1 MGTRVRPSLK
11 YRALGAVNDF
21 SGDNMKLKNFVAA
34 TFASLCGSLAVAEAD
49 WVLRGGVIYSMDD
62 SASHYSAM
70 AFTGNRVTWLGE
82 SEAVAAH
89 IGPATEVIE
98 LNGRTVMPGF
108 IDTHIHSMDTLPLI
122 NGVKL
127 SPYDSAEQVLATI
140 AEHART
146 HPYQNPLLGSG
157 FLAPA
162 FGLEGPTAAQLDAI
176 VSDRPALII
185 DEGGHTG
192 WANTLAL
199 AAAGISRDTPDPVP
213 GAHFFQRDEEGNPTG
228 WLVEGAAIDPVSE
241 ALGVVSEEALALAAP
256 DFFKD
261 MSAVGLT
268 AAFDAGM
275 IDTGEL
281 GRRLALSMVEAGA
294 LPVRMVASLYVNQP
308 EQLTDALETLEGLNA
323 RYHHELFTVSTLKL
337 SIDGT
342 VEAKTA
348 VMLEPY
354 SQPEGHEAKPL
365 LPNPVMFDAVAAAHE
380 ADVDLHLHAIGDGAV
395 RSALDAIERARR
407 RYPGSDT
414 RTTIC
419 HIEIVHAD
427 DVSRFAELGA
437 VAQTTPTWFYY
448 DDLALRYL
456 GIGRFNQMYPLAS
469 ILRHGGKDT
478 LGSDYPVSW
487 IGKDA
492 LNPMFNI
499 EMAVTRQQAG
509 NPEVPVQARVSE
521 RLSVDQAIRAHTSD
535 AAWQLRLEDK
545 IGTLEV
551 GKLADIVVLD
561 RDPYA
566 TDPYEI
572 HTIKVDHT
580 FSDGRLVFT
589 RPTR

>member
-1 MGTRVRPSLK
+1 MKATQSPWMFLGVLCSQF
-11 YRALGAVNDF
+11 AL
-21 SGDNMKLKNFVAA
+21 
-34 TFASLCGSLAVAEAD
+34 AEAD

-62 SASHYSAM
+62 TASHYTAM
-70 AFTGNRVTWLGE
+70 AFKGNRLTWLGE
-82 SEAVAAH
+82 SEAAEVQ
-89 IGPATEVIE
+89 IGPDTQIIE
-98 LNGRTVMPGF
+98 LNGRTVLPGF

-127 SPYDSAEQVLATI
+127 SPYDSPEVVLETI

-162 FGLEGPTAAQLDAI
+162 FGVEGPTAAQLDAI
-176 VSDRPALII
+176 VPDRPALII

-199 AAAGISRDTPDPVP
+199 KAAGISRDTPDPVP

-228 WLVEGAAIDPVSE
+228 WLVEGAAIDPVTE
-241 ALGVVSEEALALAAP
+241 ALGVISEEALALAAP
-256 DFFKD
+256 DFFKE

-268 AAFDAGM
+268 GAFDAGM

-281 GRRLALSMVEAGA
+281 GRRLALKMVEAGEF
-294 LPVRMVASLYVNQP
+294 PVRMVASLYVNQP
-308 EQLTDALETLEGLNA
+308 EQLPAALATLAELKA
-323 RYHHELFTVSTLKL
+323 RYHHPLFNVSTLKL
-337 SIDGT
+337 SLDGT

-348 VMLEPY
+348 VMLDPY
-354 SQPEGHEAKPL
+354 ILPEGHVARPL
-365 LPNPVMFDAVAAAHE
+365 LPNPLMFDAVAAAHE

-395 RSALDAIERARR
+395 RSALDAVEHAKRLH
-407 RYPGSDT
+407 PDT
-414 RTTIC
+414 DSRTTIC
-419 HIEIVHAD
+419 HIEIVSSD
-427 DVSRFAELGA
+427 DVSRFAELGT

-448 DDLALRYL
+448 DTLALRYL
-456 GIGRFNQMYPLAS
+456 GVGRFNQMYPLAS
-469 ILRHGGKDT
+469 ILRHGGKVT

-509 NPEVPVQARVSE
+509 NPGVPVQARVSE
-521 RLSVDQAIRAHTSD
+521 RLSVDQAIRAHTAD
-535 AAWQLRLEDK
+535 AAWQLRLEEK

-551 GKLADIVVLD
+551 GKLADIVVLE
-561 RDPYA
+561 RDPY
-566 TDPYEI
+566 TSDPHSI

-580 FSDGRLVFT
+580 FSDGRLVFS
-589 RPTR
+589 RASSMSSR

>member
-1 MGTRVRPSLK
+1 MSIFNRAIVVFWSL
-11 YRALGAVNDF
+11 F
-21 SGDNMKLKNFVAA
+21 SAA
-34 TFASLCGSLAVAEAD
+34 AVAEAD
-49 WVLRGGVIYSMDD
+49 WVLRGGTVYSMDE
-62 SASHYSAM
+62 AATHYSAM
-70 AFTGNRVTWLGE
+70 AFTGNRLVWLGE
-82 SEAVAAH
+82 TEAADTQ
-89 IGPATEVIE
+89 IGPDTQIIE
-98 LNGRTVMPGF
+98 LAGRTVLPGF
-108 IDTHIHSMDTLPLI
+108 IDTHIHSMDTLPLV

-127 SPYDSAEQVLATI
+127 SPYDSAEQVLESI

-162 FGLEGPTAAQLDAI
+162 FGVGGPTAAQLDAI
-176 VSDRPALII
+176 VPDRPALII

-199 AAAGISRDTPDPVP
+199 EAAGISRDTPDPVP
-213 GAHFFQRDEEGNPTG
+213 GAHFFQRDGEGNPTG
-228 WLVEGAAIDPVSE
+228 WLVEGAAIDPVTE
-241 ALGVVSEEALALAAP
+241 ALGVISEDALALAAP
-256 DFFKD
+256 EFFKD

-275 IDTGEL
+275 IDTREL
-281 GRRLALSMVEAGA
+281 GRRLALKMVEAGEF
-294 LPVRMVASLYVNQP
+294 PVRMVASLYVNQP
-308 EQLTDALETLEGLNA
+308 EQLTDALAILGALNA
-323 RYHHELFTVSTLKL
+323 RYHHPLFNVSTLKL
-337 SIDGT
+337 SLDGT

-354 SQPEGHEAKPL
+354 IQPEGHEAKPL
-365 LPNPVMFDAVAAAHE
+365 LPNPVMFDAVAAAH
-380 ADVDLHLHAIGDGAV
+380 AANVDLHLHAIGDGAV
-395 RSALDAIERARR
+395 RSALDAIERAKGLH
-407 RYPGSDT
+407 PDSDT

-456 GIGRFNQMYPLAS
+456 GVGRFNQMYPLAS
-469 ILRHGGKDT
+469 ILRHGGKVT

-535 AAWQLRLEDK
+535 AAWQLRLEDQ

-551 GKLADIVVLD
+551 GKLADIVILD
-561 RDPYA
+561 RDPYTA
-566 TDPYEI
+566 DPYAI
-572 HTIKVDHT
+572 HTIQVDYT
-580 FSDGRLVFT
+580 FSDGRLVFS
-589 RPTR
+589 RPET

>member
-1 MGTRVRPSLK
+1 MSILN
-11 YRALGAVNDF
+11 RAMV
-21 SGDNMKLKNFVAA
+21 VIW
-34 TFASLCGSLAVAEAD
+34 SLCSATAVAEAD
-49 WVLRGGVIYSMDD
+49 WVLRGGTVYSMDET
-62 SASHYSAM
+62 ATHYSAV
-70 AFTGNRVTWLGE
+70 AFSGNRLVWLGE
-82 SEAVAAH
+82 TEAADTL
-89 IGPATEVIE
+89 IGPDTQVIE
-98 LNGRTVMPGF
+98 LAGRTVLPGF
-108 IDTHIHSMDTLPLI
+108 IDTHIHSMDTLPLV
-122 NGVKL
+122 NAVKL
-127 SPYDSAEQVLATI
+127 SPYDSAEQVLEDI

-162 FGLEGPTAAQLDAI
+162 FGVGGPTAAQLDAI
-176 VSDRPALII
+176 VPDRPALII

-199 AAAGISRDTPDPVP
+199 EAAGISRDTPDSVP

-228 WLVEGAAIDPVSE
+228 WLVEGAAIDPVTE
-241 ALGVVSEEALALAAP
+241 ALGVISEEALALAAP

-275 IDTGEL
+275 IDTREL
-281 GRRLALSMVEAGA
+281 GRRLALKMVEAGEF
-294 LPVRMVASLYVNQP
+294 PVRMVASLYVNQP
-308 EQLTDALETLEGLNA
+308 EQLTDALTTLQALNA
-323 RYHHELFTVSTLKL
+323 RYNHPLFNVSTLKL
-337 SIDGT
+337 SLDGT

-354 SQPEGHEAKPL
+354 ILPEGHEAKPL
-365 LPNPVMFDAVAAAHE
+365 LPNPVMFDAVAAAH
-380 ADVDLHLHAIGDGAV
+380 AANVDLHLHAIGDGAV
-395 RSALDAIERARR
+395 RSALDAIERAKGLH
-407 RYPGSDT
+407 PESDT

-427 DVSRFAELGA
+427 DVSRFAELGV

-456 GIGRFNQMYPLAS
+456 GVGRFNQMYPLAS
-469 ILRHGGKDT
+469 ILRHGGKVT

-535 AAWQLRLEDK
+535 AAWQLRLEDQ

-561 RDPYA
+561 RDPYTA
-566 TDPYEI
+566 DPYAI
-572 HTIKVDHT
+572 HTIQVDYT
-580 FSDGRLVFT
+580 FSDGRLVY
-589 RPTR
+589 RR